1 MGNAS
6 ETAIILRYVAI
17 VLRRPESGYMAT
29 APDLG
34 ACFGYGDT
42 VAAAK
47 TDLTAAL
54 ELHVAG
60 MREDMMAMPPAR
72 ECDEIRAALGHDVIE
87 DYIVEIA
94 VAPLMRTL
102 HPAVATQR
110 PS

>member
-1 MGNAS
+1 MGNAF
-6 ETAIILRYVAI
+6 EKTIMLRYVAI
-17 VLRRPESGYMAT
+17 VMRRPENGYMAT
-29 APDLG
+29 TPDLG

-54 ELHVAG
+54 ELHVTG

-72 ECDEIRAALGHDVIE
+72 ERDEIHTALEHDVIE

-94 VAPLMRTL
+94 VAPQLRTL
-102 HPAVATQR
+102 HPAIAPQR
-110 PS
+110 LS